1 MLILDVRTRWSS
13 THQMMRKSIYNVV
26 SFTFVYCDIGRVLDF
41 QVEIDDFIFQ
51 NEDLRNLALTD
62 AEWESITQVA
72 GWLKAFRSATTQM
85 SMTKQPM
92 LSTAHAIFRGLQDEV
107 RDALSSLLHSTSPMI
122 KAGLLAA
129 HQKLSEYYYR
139 FDFSPYYIWAACKF
153 YPFCIFSRVLIS
165 VRSVGPSYFI
175 RWLVSRLHT
184 RS

>member
-1 MLILDVRTRWSS
+1 
-13 THQMMRKSIYNVV
+13 
-26 SFTFVYCDIGRVLDF
+26 LDF

-51 NEDLRNLALTD
+51 NEDLRNLTLTD

-107 RDALSSLLHSTSPMI
+107 CDALSSLLDSTSPMI

-129 HQKLSEYYYR
+129 HQKLSEYYYC
-139 FDFSPYYIWAACKF
+139 FDLSPYYI
-153 YPFCIFSRVLIS
+153 
-165 VRSVGPSYFI
+165 
-175 RWLVSRLHT
+175 
-184 RS
+184 